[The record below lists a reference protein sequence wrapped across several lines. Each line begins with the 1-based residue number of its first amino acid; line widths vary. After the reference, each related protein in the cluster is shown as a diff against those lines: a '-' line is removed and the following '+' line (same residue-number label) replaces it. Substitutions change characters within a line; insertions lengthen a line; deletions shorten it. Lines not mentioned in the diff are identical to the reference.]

1 MSNAARD
8 GKLSSTAA
16 RWNRA
21 AGSKPQGFLNS
32 RQPPDLVPSTSA
44 SDNGR
49 RRPTGLGTSTCPV
62 YGSPVG
68 SASPQLNRKPG
79 ATRLS
84 QKEGISNN
92 PVRVSRRCS
101 LPLSREDASLTTS
114 RGLPGSCAATA
125 FTKLKREPQ
134 QKRACISSHKKIQGV
149 ASTSQAAV
157 TILQD
162 GIQRY
167 GPSAGSEHMLRA
179 ELAAA
184 EEAIRTGLYSV
195 WRNEYVIDKT
205 KYGRPYRTDNGLDI
219 TDYHECFR
227 ICSSSRCFCGHSYK
241 AHRLPLPIV
250 ARQENGAHRTRP
262 AIPRFPPSCS
272 ECHCSEYRF
281 IPDHPDAIAEPWLS
295 RRAGFEASAWAAK
308 CQCKHTH
315 LTHDVNPPHRCRER
329 GCGCSGYTSAWECL
343 ICDGKW
349 QDHVTIVETA
359 AERSA
364 ANRAVG
370 PDFMP
375 LNEMPEL
382 QERFS
387 EMRLADRSA
396 LPSEQTNKGTAQIVS
411 RLTPDE

>member
-184 EEAIRTGLYSV
+184 EEAIRTGTKQLIAPCIRPPPSPTSHLSAKLKTLPPYTV
-195 WRNEYVIDKT
+195 LVIS
-205 KYGRPYRTDNGLDI
+205 
-219 TDYHECFR
+219 FR
-227 ICSSSRCFCGHSYK
+227 IPNPLCSS
-241 AHRLPLPIV
+241 
-250 ARQENGAHRTRP
+250 
-262 AIPRFPPSCS
+262 
-272 ECHCSEYRF
+272 
-281 IPDHPDAIAEPWLS
+281 
-295 RRAGFEASAWAAK
+295 
-308 CQCKHTH
+308 
-315 LTHDVNPPHRCRER
+315 
-329 GCGCSGYTSAWECL
+329 
-343 ICDGKW
+343 
-349 QDHVTIVETA
+349 
-359 AERSA
+359 
-364 ANRAVG
+364 
-370 PDFMP
+370 
-375 LNEMPEL
+375 
-382 QERFS
+382 
-387 EMRLADRSA
+387 
-396 LPSEQTNKGTAQIVS
+396 AQQS
-411 RLTPDE
+411 S